1 MDNNNLQKLLEQLHD
16 EINNTKMVDDKG
28 SELLKDL
35 EEDIRSL
42 LIRTKDHYEDLNPSI
57 IHRLQDSIYHFQVD
71 HPTLTNIISEI
82 LETLSGAGI

>member
-1 MDNNNLQKLLEQLHD
+1 MDNSNLQKLLEQLHD
-16 EINNTKMVDDKG
+16 EINNTKTVDDKG

-35 EEDIRSL
+35 DDDIRSL
-42 LIRTKDHYEDLNPSI
+42 LFRTKDQTEDLNPSL

-71 HPTLTNIISEI
+71 HPTLTNLVSEI